1 MSTCLTRSVRRDS
14 ELACLLLQHCEGTLP
29 VGPGFEV
36 VLINEDLARQA
47 VALLDRMELSVDPV
61 GAVCAVEGRWA
72 FFLPEES
79 DIPAWPAHTQYLSC
93 GTTLPLPPIP
103 GTSPAPINSTR
114 WIRWQ
119 PLGRVITAPLLLQLA
134 VNAVAPCTLAS

>member
-1 MSTCLTRSVRRDS
+1 MRPDS
-14 ELACLLLQHCEGTLP
+14 ELADLLLLHCAGILP

-36 VLINEDLARQA
+36 VLIDEDLAHQA

-61 GAVCAVEGRWA
+61 GAVSAVEGRWA
-72 FFLPEES
+72 FFVPEES
-79 DIPAWPAHTQYLSC
+79 DIPVWPARTQYFSC

-103 GTSPAPINSTR
+103 GTTPALINSTR

-119 PLGRVITAPLLLQLA
+119 PFGRVITAPLLLQLA
-134 VNAVAPCTLAS
+134 VNAVAPRALAS